1 MARRLAELGT
11 DDFANSALG
20 RRFGTN
26 LSALTNAE
34 IVTAFRADD
43 PWTRELIRKVAL
55 PLGQMLAAVHL
66 SMGVER
72 FVIIGGFALA
82 LGEQYRLELVRSA
95 ATCGWRMGQDWNS
108 MIELGQP
115 EDNSGLL
122 GAGRFVTEFAERQLR
137 RIPFIQSLPM
147 LAS

>member
-1 MARRLAELGT
+1 
-11 DDFANSALG
+11 
-20 RRFGTN
+20 
-26 LSALTNAE
+26 
-34 IVTAFRADD
+34 
-43 PWTRELIRKVAL
+43 
-55 PLGQMLAAVHL
+55 MLAAVHL

-82 LGEQYRLELVRSA
+82 LGEPYRLELVRAA

-108 MIELGQP
+108 MIELGHP

-122 GAGRFVTEFAERQLR
+122 GAGRFVTEFADQQSRSR
-137 RIPFIQSLPM
+137 RLFQALPV